1 LDVVDAAD
9 YALLVLGPV
18 PLQQDHEQQQGQ
30 QQQQSWCRVLF
41 CNKAAADVLC
51 CGAVIQGLTADP
63 SPAKVILPAQVVSA
77 LQQQLCQ
84 EGQQQQQQQA
94 TQAAQATSSGLSSV
108 LGSCTALNDVSWQ
121 LQSDVIDKQQQQQQE
136 GPGHELL
143 VIKQLFV
150 WPVYAPNGECLTKT
164 VITRPCMIFL
174 CFKCLIRKH
183 QLALPLLEEALPVA
197 HLVLLSM
204 HDVLPHKRVVLPHKR
219 VVLRVA

>member
-1 LDVVDAAD
+1 VQALDVVDAAD

-108 LGSCTALNDVSWQ
+108 LGSSKKGQAMSC
-121 LQSDVIDKQQQQQQE
+121 
-136 GPGHELL
+136 
-143 VIKQLFV
+143 
-150 WPVYAPNGECLTKT
+150 
-164 VITRPCMIFL
+164 
-174 CFKCLIRKH
+174 
-183 QLALPLLEEALPVA
+183 
-197 HLVLLSM
+197 LLSSNCLFGQCTLQM
-204 HDVLPHKRVVLPHKR
+204 VS
-219 VVLRVA
+219 A